1 MKNTFS
7 LLALLFAVATGAA
20 QTTGQSDTLT
30 AEEFEAQLKYQ
41 QGQIVLQD
49 GLATLQVPAEFRY
62 LNSEQTEQVIVAW
75 GNPPDNETLGMILP
89 ADRGVLSD
97 DGWAVIITYDA
108 DGYVKD
114 DEAEKINYAELLQ
127 QMQEDVKASNVERVQ
142 HGYKNV
148 ELIGWATP
156 PHYDQTTHKLYWAKE
171 LKFGDS
177 PENTLNYNIRV
188 LGRRGVLVLNAVS
201 SMAQLPMIDKKMQE
215 VLAFVDFNDGH
226 RYTDFNP
233 SVDKVAAYGLGAL
246 IAGKVAAKA
255 GLFKVLLGF
264 LLAAKKFVLLAL
276 IGLGVFFKKLYVKIF
291 KSESLPT

>member
-20 QTTGQSDTLT
+20 QTTDRSDTLT
-30 AEEFEAQLKYQ
+30 AEEFEAQLEYQ

-142 HGYKNV
+142 HGYKTV

-156 PHYDQTTHKLYWAKE
+156 PHYEQTTHKLYWAKE

-188 LGRRGVLVLNAVS
+188 LGRRGVLVLNAIS
-201 SMAQLPMIDKKMQE
+201 SMAQLPMIDEKMQE

-246 IAGKVAAKA
+246 IAGKVAVKA
-255 GLFKVLLGF
+255 GLFKMLLGF

-276 IGLGVFFKKLYVKIF
+276 IGLGVFLRKFLVKIF
-291 KSESLPT
+291 KNRSSST